1 MQKTG
6 KNPVATKP
14 AVVTTGSDAD
24 KYDLTF
30 MNHFNA
36 TLALNVDSLIYRGME
51 IGQLTVKAEN
61 RGSITE
67 ISKMTGNVF
76 GGRFSADDDLFRK
89 VPAQLRIKPLLQN
102 IDVKPLLA
110 AFKMPEKF
118 TGRLSFDG
126 DLRGTGYDRT
136 RS

>member
-61 RGSITE
+61 GAAS
-67 ISKMTGNVF
+67 
-76 GGRFSADDDLFRK
+76 RK
-89 VPAQLRIKPLLQN
+89 SPK
-102 IDVKPLLA
+102 
-110 AFKMPEKF
+110 
-118 TGRLSFDG
+118 
-126 DLRGTGYDRT
+126 
-136 RS
+136 